1 MSAPPS
7 HTTPVPG
14 WLAFLA
20 ATGWRVLVVFGLGVV
35 LFGAAAYLLSVTLSV
50 LVAILVAAAA
60 SPLVIRMRA
69 AGRSRTGAAALASLA
84 AIGAVVAGL
93 LVIALAFVPALASIV
108 TSVQDALDSLAE
120 LAASAGLDP
129 RAVEAITELSSA
141 IEDWLRQ
148 GLGAIVEGAAFWATV
163 GILAAFLTFFFL
175 QDGDGGWRWCIQ
187 AAKGEQRDRLIAA
200 GTSALE
206 RSGGHLRRTA
216 TRSTLD
222 ALVLVVVLAVLDI
235 QPAGAL
241 AVLMLIGGFVPYV
254 GRLAAATVVVLVA
267 LASAGTGV
275 AALLALGLL
284 IAAAAEQVLIVPRL
298 PGGPSGLHPIAV
310 LVALPV
316 GAELGGIA
324 GLIVAVP
331 LTVMVVT
338 VGSAARAVL
347 DEAVGPGPRVA
358 VLPGV
363 PFWLDRAAQWS
374 WRLLVAFALCAAGII
389 IVAQLSGLVLALVI
403 AAVLAAS
410 LVPLTKLLR
419 ARGWPRG
426 RAALV
431 AITGGSVAVGAI
443 LVVTVLGLASGISAI
458 AAEADGAT
466 GKISEALAGQADWIA
481 EVIGD
486 FSVAFLAVGAQITSA
501 AAGLAAVCLI
511 GLLLSFYALR
521 DGGSV
526 WQRATG
532 HLPAGRRAD
541 LDGAGDRAVG
551 VLGGYMVGTAVIS
564 AVAAGSQWL
573 IMTILGLPLALPLAV
588 FAFFLGFI
596 PYIGSFIATLAAFL
610 VAVAVGSTT
619 DIIVMGIFTLVFNI
633 ITGSFIAPV
642 VYGRVAS
649 IHPAFVLVA
658 IPAGSTLAGV
668 LGMFLAVPVIGIV
681 AVTWRSVL
689 RLLDP
694 RGDDTDV
701 PADASGDAPGD
712 PSTEDAGDGP
722 VTFAASGNALPD
734 PAS

>member
-1 MSAPPS
+1 MAPVQSP
-7 HTTPVPG
+7 TTTVPG

-20 ATGWRVLVVFGLGVV
+20 ATGWRVLAVLGLGVV
-35 LFGAAAYLLSVTLSV
+35 LFAAAAYLLSVTLSV

-60 SPLVIRMRA
+60 SPIVIRLRA
-69 AGRSRTGAAALASLA
+69 SGRSRTIAAALGSLA
-84 AIGAVVAGL
+84 AIGVVVAGL
-93 LVIALAFVPALASIV
+93 LVIALTFVPALAAIV
-108 TSVQDALDSLAE
+108 TSVQDGLNSLAE
-120 LAASAGLDP
+120 LAATAGLDP
-129 RAVEAITELSSA
+129 RAVEAITNLSSA
-141 IEDWLRQ
+141 IEDWLEQ
-148 GLGAIVEGAAFWATV
+148 GLLAIVESAAFWATV

-187 AAKGEQRDRLIAA
+187 AARGSQRDRLTAA
-200 GTSALE
+200 GTSALG
-206 RSGGHLRRTA
+206 RAGGHLRRTA
-216 TRSTLD
+216 ARSAVD
-222 ALVLVVVLAVLDI
+222 ALALFVVLVVLDI

-254 GRLAAATVVVLVA
+254 GRLAAGTVVVLVT
-267 LASAGTGV
+267 LASAGAGV
-275 AALLALGLL
+275 ASMLALGLV
-284 IAAAAEQVLIVPRL
+284 IAAAAEQVFVVPRL
-298 PGGPSGLHPIAV
+298 PGGTFGLHPIAV

-316 GAELGGIA
+316 GAELGGIP
-324 GLIVAVP
+324 GLIFAVP

-338 VGSAARAVL
+338 VGTALRAVL

-374 WRLLVAFALCAAGII
+374 WRLLVAFGLCAAAIA
-389 IVAQLSGLVLALVI
+389 IVAQLGGLVLALVI

-419 ARGWPRG
+419 DRGWSRG

-431 AITGGSVAVGAI
+431 AITGGSIAVGAI
-443 LVVTVLGLASGISAI
+443 LLVTVLGLASGISAI
-458 AAEADGAT
+458 AAETEGGT
-466 GKISEALAGQADWIA
+466 GKISEALGGQADWIA
-481 EVIGD
+481 GVIGD
-486 FSVAFLAVGAQITSA
+486 FSVALVAVGAQITSA
-501 AAGLAAVCLI
+501 AAGLTAVCLI

-521 DGGSV
+521 DGSSV
-526 WQRATG
+526 WHWSTG
-532 HLPAGRRAD
+532 RLPTGRRAE
-541 LDGAGDRAVG
+541 LEGAGDRAVG

-610 VAVAVGSTT
+610 VAVAVGSPT
-619 DIIVMGIFTLVFNI
+619 DILVMGIFTLVFNI
-633 ITGSFIAPV
+633 VTGSFIAPV

-649 IHPAFVLVA
+649 IHPAVVLVA
-658 IPAGSTLAGV
+658 IPAGSTIAGV

-681 AVTWRSVL
+681 AVTWRSAL

-694 RGDDTDV
+694 RASGADAPDDAPALRNDV
-701 PADASGDAPGD
+701 PVIPAPAA
-712 PSTEDAGDGP
+712 AGD
-722 VTFAASGNALPD
+722 ALPD
-734 PAS
+734 PGS

>member
-1 MSAPPS
+1 MAPVSSA
-7 HTTPVPG
+7 TTSVPG

-20 ATGWRVLVVFGLGVV
+20 ATGWRVLAVLGLGVV
-35 LFGAAAYLLSVTLSV
+35 LFAAAVYLLSVTLSV

-60 SPLVIRMRA
+60 SPIVIRLRA
-69 AGRSRTGAAALASLA
+69 AGRSRTAAGAIGSLA
-84 AIGAVVAGL
+84 AIGVVVAGL
-93 LVIALAFVPALASIV
+93 IVVALAFVPALAAIV
-108 TSVQDALDSLAE
+108 TSVQDGLDSLAE

-129 RAVEAITELSSA
+129 QAVQAITSLSSA
-141 IEDWLRQ
+141 IEDWLHQ

-187 AAKGEQRDRLIAA
+187 AARAEQRDRLTAA
-200 GTSALE
+200 GASALD

-222 ALVLVVVLAVLDI
+222 AIVLMVVLVVLDI

-254 GRLAAATVVVLVA
+254 GRLAAGTVVVLVA
-267 LASAGTGV
+267 LASAGAGV
-275 AALLALGLL
+275 ASMLALGLL
-284 IAAAAEQVLIVPRL
+284 LAAAAEQVFIIPRL
-298 PGGPSGLHPIAV
+298 PGGTSGLHPIAV

-316 GAELGGIA
+316 GAELGGIP
-324 GLIVAVP
+324 GLIFAVP

-338 VGSAARAVL
+338 VGAALLAVL
-347 DEAVGPGPRVA
+347 DEAVGSGPRVA

-374 WRLLVAFALCAAGII
+374 WRLLVAFGLAAAGIG
-389 IVAQLSGLVLALVI
+389 IVAQLSGLVLTLVI

-419 ARGWPRG
+419 GRGWSRG
-426 RAALV
+426 RAALA
-431 AITGGSVAVGAI
+431 AITGGSIAVGAI
-443 LVVTVLGLASGISAI
+443 LMVTVLGLASGISAI
-458 AAEADGAT
+458 AAETEGGT

-481 EVIGD
+481 AVVGD
-486 FSVAFLAVGAQITSA
+486 FSVALLAVGAQITSA

-526 WQRATG
+526 WHRATG
-532 HLPAGRRAD
+532 RLPAGRRD
-541 LDGAGDRAVG
+541 ELEGAGDRAVG

-573 IMTILGLPLALPLAV
+573 IMTILGLPLALPLAIL
-588 FAFFLGFI
+588 AFFLGFI

-649 IHPAFVLVA
+649 IHPAVVLVA
-658 IPAGSTLAGV
+658 IPAGSTIAGV

-681 AVTWRSVL
+681 AVTWRSAL

-694 RGDDTDV
+694 RAGGTDAPDDV
-701 PADASGDAPGD
+701 PALRNDDPVIPAPAA
-712 PSTEDAGDGP
+712 AGD
-722 VTFAASGNALPD
+722 VVPD
-734 PAS
+734 QGS

>member
-1 MSAPPS
+1 MSALPS
-7 HTTPVPG
+7 PHATVPG
-14 WLAFLA
+14 WLAFAA
-20 ATGWRVLVVFGLGVV
+20 ATGWRVLAVFGLGVV
-35 LFGAAAYLLSVTLSV
+35 LFAAAVYLLSVTLSV

-60 SPLVIRMRA
+60 SPIVILLRA
-69 AGRSRTGAAALASLA
+69 GGRSRTGAAALASLA
-84 AIGAVVAGL
+84 AIGIVVAGL
-93 LVIALAFVPALASIV
+93 LVIALTFVPALAAIV
-108 TSVQDALDSLAE
+108 TSVQDSLDALAD
-120 LAASAGLDP
+120 LAATAGMDP
-129 RAVEAITELSSA
+129 RAVEAITNLSAA
-141 IEDWLRQ
+141 IDDWLQQ
-148 GLGAIVEGAAFWATV
+148 GLRAIVESAAFWATV

-187 AAKGEQRDRLIAA
+187 AARGSQRDRLTAA
-200 GTSALE
+200 GASALT

-216 TRSTLD
+216 TRSVLD
-222 ALVLVVVLAVLDI
+222 ALALLVVLVVLDI

-241 AVLMLIGGFVPYV
+241 AVLMLIGGFIPYV
-254 GRLAAATVVVLVA
+254 GRLAAGTVVVLVA
-267 LASAGTGV
+267 LASEGASV
-275 AALLALGLL
+275 AALLALGLVL
-284 IAAAAEQVLIVPRL
+284 AAAAEQVFVVPRL

-316 GAELGGIA
+316 GAELGGMP
-324 GLIVAVP
+324 GLICAVP

-338 VGSAARAVL
+338 VGAALRAVL
-347 DEAVGPGPRVA
+347 DEAAGPGPRGA

-374 WRLLVAFALCAAGII
+374 WRLLVAFGLCAAGIG
-389 IVAQLSGLVLALVI
+389 IVAQLSGLVMALVV

-419 ARGWPRG
+419 GRGWSRG
-426 RAALV
+426 TAALA

-443 LVVTVLGLASGISAI
+443 LLVTVLGLASGVGAI
-458 AAEADGAT
+458 AAETEGGA
-466 GKISEALAGQADWIA
+466 GKISDALGGQADWIA

-486 FSVAFLAVGAQITSA
+486 FSVAIVAVGAQITAA

-521 DGGSV
+521 DGSSV
-526 WQRATG
+526 WHLAAGR
-532 HLPAGRRAD
+532 LPAGRRAE
-541 LDGAGDRAVG
+541 LERAGDRAVG

-596 PYIGSFIATLAAFL
+596 PYIGGFIATLAAFL

-633 ITGSFIAPV
+633 VTGSFIAPV

-649 IHPAFVLVA
+649 IHPAVVLVA

-681 AVTWRSVL
+681 AVTWRSAL

-694 RGDDTDV
+694 RAGGVDTADVGANAPDDV
-701 PADASGDAPGD
+701 PLVPAPAA
-712 PSTEDAGDGP
+712 AGDL
-722 VTFAASGNALPD
+722 VPD
-734 PAS
+734 PGSQVAPAS